1 MPHSGLTF
9 RKLKGK
15 REDAGQMVEEISGS
29 NQMWQTNGSVRFH
42 QAFNDSIYDMSA
54 EGTPITYVFDTGKW
68 RYPVEEAGK
77 TVMTSA
83 HAFVT
88 DVTETTDK
96 IIFAVS
102 NGWFGEDNKGYVGL
116 YDKKSGATTM
126 GEIEKGFEDDLTGFA
141 PFYPVRTN
149 GKGQLIGV
157 MTIEDITKWVEKHPA
172 EKRPTFIETLAE
184 DANPVLVI
192 VES

>member
-1 MPHSGLTF
+1 M
-9 RKLKGK
+9 
-15 REDAGQMVEEISGS
+15 A
-29 NQMWQTNGSVRFH
+29 
-42 QAFNDSIYDMSA
+42 
-54 EGTPITYVFDTGKW
+54 
-68 RYPVEEAGK
+68 
-77 TVMTSA
+77 
-83 HAFVT
+83 
-88 DVTETTDK
+88 
-96 IIFAVS
+96 
-102 NGWFGEDNKGYVGL
+102 GYVGL